1 MISAGFESLVSND
14 QKLYLFENGHKFKR
28 TCFPHLIKQFFVVL
42 AACSKPTC
50 PEDQTCSVD
59 AQRNAVCACPD
70 MCPSLGEPVCG
81 SDGKTYE
88 NICKARKE
96 SCEKKKGLS
105 FKRGPCGELIE
116 SSL

>member
-1 MISAGFESLVSND
+1 M
-14 QKLYLFENGHKFKR
+14 
-28 TCFPHLIKQFFVVL
+28 
-42 AACSKPTC
+42 
-50 PEDQTCSVD
+50 
-59 AQRNAVCACPD
+59 CACPD

-88 NICKARKE
+88 NVCKARKE
-96 SCEKKKGLS
+96 SCEKKKDLS